1 MSITS
6 SKVIEI
12 LNRIDDVMNE
22 NKQFLTDLD
31 AAVGDG
37 DHGINMSRGF
47 NAVREKLKTNTIN
60 KIGDIFKVVGMTLV
74 ATVGGASGPLY
85 GTAFMKAAVVV
96 QNNEELD
103 INDLLKVMEAALEGI
118 MYRGKAQAGEKTML
132 DVIIPAINALKAGIS
147 ENKKTV
153 DILFDVKEAAKAG
166 VEYTKTIIAT
176 KGRASY
182 LGDRSISHQDPGAT
196 SSYLMLNVIYEEI
209 KKLQ

>member
-12 LNRIDDVMNE
+12 LNRIDDVMKE

-31 AAVGDG
+31 AAIGDG
-37 DHGINMSRGF
+37 DHGINMNRGF
-47 NAVREKLKTNTIN
+47 NAVREKLKTNTSN

-96 QNNEELD
+96 QNNEALD

-132 DVIIPAINALKAGIS
+132 DVIIPAINALKVGIS